1 MSVDNQDFV
10 MKALERMEE
19 CALGLIGDASS
30 THSLPTMSGKHTDLP
45 TIDSSTMSS
54 LFNSSS
60 NFTIIDCRYPYEY
73 QGGHIQGAI
82 KIYTEQGIQT
92 FMESR
97 LHSTKNDILI
107 FHCEFSSHK
116 GPKLRRIQSIL
127 STQQEK
133 RLRLRRHKMMQNIY
147 KLLGLFEEAIY
158 PDTLPIISTTNIIF
172 PPSRIGFDVIKRDVM
187 FLDEIKDFFI
197 VISNR
202 YD

>member
-1 MSVDNQDFV
+1 MPASLNGFSLYFDDTLSSIKHLA
-10 MKALERMEE
+10 MD
-19 CALGLIGDASS
+19 LIHD
-30 THSLPTMSGKHTDLP
+30 TRHFHSLYLRHRFVDSIYLRYLRSQETIHVLKIDERSNSTNIKDELITD
-45 TIDSSTMSS
+45 
-54 LFNSSS
+54 
-60 NFTIIDCRYPYEY
+60 
-73 QGGHIQGAI
+73 
-82 KIYTEQGIQT
+82 YT
-92 FMESR
+92 FLYKYCHLMEIVV
-97 LHSTKNDILI
+97 NDI
-107 FHCEFSSHK
+107 
-116 GPKLRRIQSIL
+116 
-127 STQQEK
+127 TEK